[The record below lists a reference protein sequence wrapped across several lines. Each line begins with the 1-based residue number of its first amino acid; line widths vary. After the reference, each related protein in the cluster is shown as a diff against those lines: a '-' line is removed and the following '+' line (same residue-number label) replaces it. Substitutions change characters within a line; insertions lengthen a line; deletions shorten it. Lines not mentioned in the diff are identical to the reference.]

1 MPDQLEQS
9 LREALSQRAA
19 QLDPGSIARLRAID
33 YHPRRRRIRKLP
45 AIGALGVT
53 GVAAAVAAIVTLGSS
68 AAPAFAG
75 WQPTP
80 GTPAPGQLAQAI
92 QACGKDLGSPVLTDS
107 RGPYTA
113 SIYADSTTSDVCLS
127 GNGVSMS
134 SSSTSTAPASV
145 AAGQIQ
151 LDGGGT
157 RDAAGNAL
165 TLVDGP
171 TGAGVTAVTIE
182 RSDGSSVQA
191 TVANGW
197 YLAWW
202 PGTVTATKAAVTTAS
217 GTSTVAFPSTPALPA
232 PDCPSGAH
240 CAAGYSFASS
250 GHSGSSRHSGSI
262 SSGGSSGALPAGQ
275 SRTSVHASS
284 SASSSK

>member
-1 MPDQLEQS
+1 MPDQLEQH

-45 AIGALGVT
+45 AIGALGAT
-53 GVAAAVAAIVTLGSS
+53 GIAAVVAAIVTLGSS

-80 GTPAPGQLAQAI
+80 TSPAPGQLAQAA
-92 QACGKDLGSPVLTDS
+92 QACGQNLGSPVLTDS

-113 SIYADSTTSDVCLS
+113 SIYADATTSDVCLS
-127 GNGVSMS
+127 GNGVSIS
-134 SSSTSTAPASV
+134 SRSTSVAPASV

-151 LDGGGT
+151 RDGGGT
-157 RDAAGNAL
+157 RDSAGNAL
-165 TLVDGP
+165 TIVDGR
-171 TGAGVTAVTIE
+171 TGAGVTAVTID

-197 YLAWW
+197 YVAWW
-202 PGTVTATKAAVTTAS
+202 PGTVAATKAEVTTTS
-217 GTSTVAFPSTPALPA
+217 GTSAVAFPSTPALPG
-232 PDCPSGAH
+232 PRCPSGAH
-240 CAAGYSFASS
+240 CAAGYSFSS
-250 GHSGSSRHSGSI
+250 GRGSGSGSFSGSGSGNSAPPGGQSTTAIHSGSANPS
-262 SSGGSSGALPAGQ
+262 Q
-275 SRTSVHASS
+275 
-284 SASSSK
+284 

>member
-1 MPDQLEQS
+1 MSDQLEQS
-9 LREALSQRAA
+9 LREALEQRAA
-19 QLDPGSIARLRAID
+19 QLDPDSLARLSAID

-45 AIGALGVT
+45 AVGAAGAT

-75 WQPTP
+75 WRATP
-80 GTPAPGQLAQAI
+80 STPAPGQLAQAAH
-92 QACGKDLGSPVLTDS
+92 ACGQDLGSPVLTDS

-134 SSSTSTAPASV
+134 SSSTTVAPASV

-157 RDAAGNAL
+157 RDSAGNAL
-165 TLVDGP
+165 TIVDGQ
-171 TGAGVTAVTIE
+171 TGAGVTAVTIH
-182 RSDGSSVQA
+182 RSDGDSVQA

-197 YLAWW
+197 YMAWW
-202 PGTVTATKAAVTTAS
+202 PGTTTATNAQVATTS
-217 GTSTVAFPSTPALPA
+217 GTSTVAFPSMPTLPA
-232 PDCPSGAH
+232 PGCPSGAH
-240 CAAGYSFASS
+240 CASGYSFGS
-250 GHSGSSRHSGSI
+250 GRGSASGSGSVSGN
-262 SSGGSSGALPAGQ
+262 GAPAAGQ
-275 SRTSVHASS
+275 STTAVRSG
-284 SASSSK
+284 SASSSQ

>member
-9 LREALSQRAA
+9 LREVLSQRAA
-19 QLDPGSIARLRAID
+19 QLNPDSIARLRAID
-33 YHPRRRRIRKLP
+33 YHPRRRRIRRLP
-45 AIGALGVT
+45 AIGALGAT
-53 GVAAAVAAIVTLGSS
+53 GIAAAVAAVVTLGSS

-80 GTPAPGQLAQAI
+80 TTPASGQLAQAV
-92 QACGKDLGSPVLTDS
+92 QACGQDLGSPVLTDS

-113 SIYADSTTSDVCLS
+113 EIYANSTTSAVCLS

-134 SSSTSTAPASV
+134 SSSTSVASSSV

-151 LDGGGT
+151 LGGGGM
-157 RDAAGNAL
+157 RDSAGNAL
-165 TLVDGP
+165 TLVDGRA
-171 TGAGVTAVTIE
+171 GAGVTAVTID

-202 PGTVTATKAAVTTAS
+202 PGTVSATNAEISTAS
-217 GTSTVAFPSTPALPA
+217 GTSTVPYPSAPALPA
-232 PDCPSGAH
+232 PNCPLGAH
-240 CAAGYSFASS
+240 CAAGYSFGS
-250 GHSGSSRHSGSI
+250 GSGSGSGSSSGSVSGS
-262 SSGGSSGALPAGQ
+262 SSGSVAAPAGQ
-275 SRTSVHASS
+275 STMTVHSG
-284 SASSSK
+284 SASSSQ